1 MNLKLLFACPNCY
14 MELEKYKDYFKCLEC
29 CKVKETYFP
38 IVDGIPVFMT
48 GAKTDKN
55 QKFWDEGWKN
65 RRNNTDF
72 TFIKIPDNEFKA
84 IIKKNIQLTAKD
96 EKPLNFLKAR
106 KEDIIL
112 NIGCGLSEASGFAEL
127 GYNNY
132 IGLDFSFTAARGSQK
147 NVRRYNNNAITAQA
161 NAEQLPIKSR
171 SIDVI
176 YSSGVL
182 HHTPNITKTLQEIS
196 RVMKNDGHA
205 VIGLYNFE
213 SPKFIMARL
222 KGFLHNIKNSNM
234 HKWYEQTETSWQTN
248 NNFNP
253 WTKAFTKKEIK
264 EIFSEAGFKNILIHK
279 TNFQWGDSLPILGK
293 YISKIKFPKI
303 FNSFLR
309 SRFGSMW
316 VVIAKKN

>member
-14 MELEKYKDYFKCLEC
+14 SELEKYENYFLCLEC

-38 IVDGIPVFMT
+38 IFDDIPVFMT
-48 GAKTDKN
+48 GTKTDKN

-65 RRNNTDF
+65 RRDNTDF
-72 TFIKIPDNEFKA
+72 TFVKISDNEFKT
-84 IIKKNIQLTAKD
+84 IIKKNMELTEQD
-96 EKPLNFLKAR
+96 ERPLYFLKAR
-106 KEDIIL
+106 KEDVIL

-132 IGLDFSFTAARGSQK
+132 IGLDFSFTAASGSQK

-182 HHTPNITKTLQEIS
+182 HHTPNITETLREIS

-222 KGFLHNIKNSNM
+222 KGFLHDIKNSNA

-248 NNFNP
+248 DNLNP
-253 WTKAFTKKEIK
+253 WTRAFKKREIK
-264 EIFSEAGFKNILIHK
+264 EIFSEANFKNILIHK
-279 TNFQWGDSLPILGK
+279 TNFQWGDSVPIIGK

-303 FNSFLR
+303 FKSFLR
-309 SRFGSMW
+309 RRFGSMW
-316 VVIAKKN
+316 VVIARKN

>member
-1 MNLKLLFACPNCY
+1 MNLKLLFACPNCHL
-14 MELEKYKDYFKCLEC
+14 ELEKYETYFQCLEC

-55 QKFWDEGWKN
+55 QKFWDGGWKN
-65 RRNNTDF
+65 RRDNADF
-72 TFIKIPDNEFKA
+72 TFVQIPDIEFKT
-84 IIKKNIQLTAKD
+84 IIKKNIELTEQD
-96 EKPLNFLKAR
+96 ERPLYFLKAG
-106 KEDIIL
+106 KEDVIL

-132 IGLDFSFTAARGSQK
+132 IGLDFSFTAASGSQK

-161 NAEQLPIKSR
+161 NAEQLPIKNK

-182 HHTPNITKTLQEIS
+182 HHTPNITETLHEIS

-205 VIGLYNFE
+205 VIGLYNSE

-222 KGFLHNIKNSNM
+222 KGFLQNSNA
-234 HKWYEQTETSWQTN
+234 HKWYEQTETAWQTN
-248 NNFNP
+248 DNLNP
-253 WTKAFTKKEIK
+253 WTRAFKKREIK
-264 EIFSEAGFKNILIHK
+264 EIFSEANFKNILIHK
-279 TNFQWGDSLPILGK
+279 TNFQWGDSVPIIGK

-303 FNSFLR
+303 FKSFLR
-309 SRFGSMW
+309 RRFGSMW
-316 VVIAKKN
+316 VVIARKN

>member
-1 MNLKLLFACPNCY
+1 MDLKLLFACPTCNS
-14 MELEKYKDYFKCLEC
+14 ELENYENYFQCLEC
-29 CKVKETYFP
+29 CKIKETHFP

-48 GAKTDKN
+48 GVKTDKN

-65 RRNNTDF
+65 RRDNTDF
-72 TFIKIPDNEFKA
+72 SFVKIPDREFKA
-84 IIKKNIQLTAKD
+84 IIKKNMELTKRD
-96 EKPLNFLKAR
+96 ERPLYFLKAE
-106 KEDIIL
+106 KEDVIL

-147 NVRRYNNNAITAQA
+147 NVKRYNNNAITAQA
-161 NAEQLPIKSR
+161 NAEQLPIKSK

-182 HHTPNITKTLQEIS
+182 HHTPNINKTLQEIS
-196 RVMKNDGHA
+196 RVIKTDGQA

-222 KGFLHNIKNSNM
+222 KGFLHNIKNNNT
-234 HKWYEQTETSWQTN
+234 HKWFEQTETSWQTN
-248 NNFNP
+248 DNFNP
-253 WTKAFTKKEIK
+253 WTKAFKKKEIK
-264 EIFSEAGFKNILIHK
+264 KIFSEANFNKILIHK
-279 TNFQWGDSLPILGK
+279 TNFQWGDSVPIIGK
-293 YISKIKFPKI
+293 YISKITFPNI

-309 SRFGSMW
+309 RRFGSMW
-316 VVIAKKN
+316 VVIVRKN